1 MVKKI
6 CFVTTIGSTLRAF
19 VLKLAEYLHST
30 GEFDI
35 TFICSPDEALQSVL
49 PDYIHMIPVKMAR
62 GISLGGVK
70 ATGEIYRICKRE
82 KFDLIQYSTPNA
94 SFYVSIAAKMAG
106 VPVRL
111 YCQWGMAY
119 VGFSGMKRQI
129 FKAIEKSVCR
139 RSTWVEPDSF
149 GNLKFSHAEKLYP
162 EQKGSVIWNGSASG
176 VDLKKFDISQ
186 QANWRGEIRGR
197 YGIPDDAM
205 TYIFIGRV
213 TRDKGVNELFA
224 ATRRIMREKNIY
236 LLMVG
241 SVEGSETLDET
252 LYAWSQSED
261 KVIYCGFTNEVEKYL
276 AASDVYVLPS
286 YREGFG
292 SSVIEAEAM
301 GRPVIVSDIPGPT
314 DAMKKD
320 VTGLVVEKGNAAA
333 LETAMMK
340 LYQNRGLREK
350 LGASAY
356 EFAKDGFEQEKLF
369 ACILKDRQALLNR

>member
-30 GEFDI
+30 GAFDI
-35 TFICSPDEALQSVL
+35 TFICSPDEGLQSVL

-62 GISLGGVK
+62 GISLDGVK

-224 ATRRIMREKNIY
+224 AARRIMREKNIY

-261 KVIYCGFTNEVEKYL
+261 RVIYCGFTNEVEKYL

-340 LYQNRGLREK
+340 LYQNRGLREE

-369 ACILKDRQALLNR
+369 ARILKDRQALLNR